1 MVVVY
6 FPALKFFKT
15 GSPEQPLRNP
25 KTFSSILKT
34 SQEFLTN
41 SQGGERD
48 SYQTDSY
55 QNDNQTWWWFCNIN
69 KDKMTRTTTI
79 TDGNHGS
86 DNRR

>member
-1 MVVVY
+1 MSTTWTCSYKTLINLTAEKKMVVVY

-55 QNDNQTWWWFCNIN
+55 QNDNQT
-69 KDKMTRTTTI
+69 
-79 TDGNHGS
+79 
-86 DNRR
+86 